1 MISHTTL
8 RRLRQFFYFMSFALG
23 LGCCSTTL
31 QAQTASD
38 QLSSFVQTVQSARGS
53 FSQFT
58 VGPQGQT
65 KPAQTGRFSFKRPG
79 QFNWEVLKPYAQ
91 QIVSDGQE
99 MYQFDPDLNQ
109 VSVRKV
115 DQAIGASPA
124 AILFGSGA
132 LDQAFKVSVLPDKD
146 GLAWLRALPRTGDA
160 GFFHVDIGF
169 QGGLPAH
176 IILLDAF
183 GQTTHVKLSGLVR
196 NPGLASDAFKFVPPP
211 GADVVRMQ

>member
-1 MISHTTL
+1 MMNHHRVL
-8 RRLRQFFYFMSFALG
+8 RLARSLYSIFFALG
-23 LGCCSTTL
+23 LCFASQTL
-31 QAQTASD
+31 YAQSAPD
-38 QLSSFVQTVQSARGS
+38 QLRSFVQAVQSATGN

-65 KPAQTGRFSFKRPG
+65 KPAQTGRFSFRRPG

-91 QIVSDGQE
+91 QIVSDGQQI
-99 MYQFDPDLNQ
+99 YQYDPDLNQ
-109 VSVRKV
+109 VTVRQV

-132 LDQAFKVSVLPDKD
+132 LDQAFNVSVRPDKD

-160 GFFHVDIGF
+160 GFVHVDIGF
-169 QGGLPAH
+169 QDGLPAH

-183 GQTTHVKLSGLVR
+183 GQTTHVKLSGLAR
-196 NPGLASDAFKFVPPP
+196 NPGLAAEAFKFVPPQ

>member
-1 MISHTTL
+1 MNYH
-8 RRLRQFFYFMSFALG
+8 RVQRLVQSLCSILFVLG
-23 LGCCSTTL
+23 LCLSS
-31 QAQTASD
+31 QALYAQSASD
-38 QLSSFVQTVQSARGS
+38 QLRSFVQAVQSATGN

-65 KPAQTGRFSFKRPG
+65 KPAQTGRFSFRRPG

-91 QIVSDGQE
+91 QIVSDGQQI
-99 MYQFDPDLNQ
+99 YQYDPDLNQ

-132 LDQAFKVSVLPDKD
+132 LDQAFNVSVRPDKD
-146 GLAWLRALPRTGDA
+146 GLAWLRAIPRTGDA
-160 GFFHVDIGF
+160 GFVHVDIGF
-169 QGGLPAH
+169 QDGLPAH
-176 IILLDAF
+176 VVLLDAF
-183 GQTTHVKLSGLVR
+183 GQTTHVKLSGLLR
-196 NPGLASDAFKFVPPP
+196 NPGLGAEAFKFVPPQ

>member
-1 MISHTTL
+1 MMHHRAQWLLRSLCLMIVGC
-8 RRLRQFFYFMSFALG
+8 FLG
-23 LGCCSTTL
+23 LLSTAL
-31 QAQTASD
+31 HAQPAPE
-38 QLSSFVQTVQSARGS
+38 QLRNFVQAVQSATGN

-91 QIVSDGQE
+91 QILSDGQQI
-99 MYQFDPDLNQ
+99 YQFDPDLNQ
-109 VSVRKV
+109 VTVRKV

-132 LDQAFKVSVLPDKD
+132 LDQAFNVSVLPDKD
-146 GLAWLRALPRTGDA
+146 GLAWLRAIPRTGDA
-160 GFFHVDIGF
+160 GFVHVDIGF
-169 QGGLPAH
+169 QDGLPAH

-183 GQTTHVKLSGLVR
+183 GQTTHVKLSGLAR
-196 NPGLASDAFKFVPPP
+196 NPGLSTEAFKFVPPQ

>member
-1 MISHTTL
+1 MMTFYRL
-8 RRLRQFFYFMSFALG
+8 RRLAQSVGAMLCACAVG
-23 LGCCSTTL
+23 LLSATL
-31 QAQTASD
+31 HAQPAPD
-38 QLSSFVQTVQSARGS
+38 QLRSFVQAVQSATGS

-91 QIVSDGQE
+91 QILSDGQE
-99 MYQFDPDLNQ
+99 IYQFDPDLIQ

-132 LDQAFKVSVLPDKD
+132 LDQAFNMSVLPDKD
-146 GLAWLRALPRTGDA
+146 GLVWLRALPRGGDA
-160 GFFHVDIGF
+160 GFAHVDIGF
-169 QGGLPAH
+169 QDGLPAH

-196 NPGLASDAFKFVPPP
+196 NPRLASDAFKFVPPQ

>member
-1 MISHTTL
+1 MMRFPRL
-8 RRLRQFFYFMSFALG
+8 RRVWQSLSAITLALG
-23 LGCCSTTL
+23 LGFCSMVSH
-31 QAQTASD
+31 AQPAPD
-38 QLSSFVQTVQSARGS
+38 QLRSFVQTVQSARGS

-132 LDQAFKVSVLPDKD
+132 LDQAFNVSVLPDKD
-146 GLAWLRALPRTGDA
+146 GLVWLRALPRAGDA
-160 GFFHVDIGF
+160 GFVHVDIGF
-169 QGGLPAH
+169 QEGLPAH

-196 NPGLASDAFKFVPPP
+196 NPGLPPDAFKFVPPA

>member
-1 MISHTTL
+1 MKHH
-8 RRLRQFFYFMSFALG
+8 RVQRLVQSLCSILFVLG
-23 LGCCSTTL
+23 LCLSS
-31 QAQTASD
+31 QALYAQSASD
-38 QLSSFVQTVQSARGS
+38 QLRSFVQAVQSATGN

-65 KPAQTGRFSFKRPG
+65 KPAQTGRFSFRRPG

-91 QIVSDGQE
+91 QIVSDGQQI
-99 MYQFDPDLNQ
+99 YQYDPDLNQ

-132 LDQAFKVSVLPDKD
+132 LDQAFNVSVRPDKD
-146 GLAWLRALPRTGDA
+146 GLAWLRAIPRTGDA
-160 GFFHVDIGF
+160 GFVHVDIGF
-169 QGGLPAH
+169 QDGLPAH
-176 IILLDAF
+176 VVLLDAF
-183 GQTTHVKLSGLVR
+183 GQTTHVKLSGLLR
-196 NPGLASDAFKFVPPP
+196 NPGLGAEAFKFVPPQ

>member
-1 MISHTTL
+1 MMAFYRA
-8 RRLRQFFYFMSFALG
+8 RRLVQSLG
-23 LGCCSTTL
+23 AMLCACLFGLSSATL
-31 QAQTASD
+31 HAQPAPD
-38 QLSSFVQTVQSARGS
+38 QLRGFVQAVQSATGN

-91 QIVSDGQE
+91 QILSDGQE
-99 MYQFDPDLNQ
+99 IYQFDPDLNQ

-124 AILFGSGA
+124 AILFGSGV
-132 LDQAFKVSVLPDKD
+132 LDQAFNMSVLPDKD
-146 GLAWLRALPRTGDA
+146 GLVWLRAIPRAGDA
-160 GFFHVDIGF
+160 GFAHVDIGF
-169 QGGLPAH
+169 QDGLPAH

-183 GQTTHVKLSGLVR
+183 GQTTHVKLSGLAR
-196 NPGLASDAFKFVPPP
+196 NPRLASDAFKFVPPQ

>member
-1 MISHTTL
+1 MITL
-8 RRLRQFFYFMSFALG
+8 YRVRRLVQSLCAVMFAFLLG
-23 LGCCSTTL
+23 WSPATL
-31 QAQTASD
+31 HAQTAPD
-38 QLSSFVQTVQSARGS
+38 QLRSFVQAVQSATGN

-91 QIVSDGQE
+91 QILSDGQE
-99 MYQFDPDLNQ
+99 IYQFDPDLNQ

-115 DQAIGASPA
+115 DQALGASPA

-132 LDQAFKVSVLPDKD
+132 LDQAFNMSVLPDKD
-146 GLAWLRALPRTGDA
+146 GLVWLRALPRGGDA
-160 GFFHVDIGF
+160 GFAHVDIGF
-169 QGGLPAH
+169 QDELPAH

-196 NPGLASDAFKFVPPP
+196 NPRLASDAFKFVPPQ

>member
-1 MISHTTL
+1 MITL
-8 RRLRQFFYFMSFALG
+8 YRVRRLVQSLCAVMFAFLLG
-23 LGCCSTTL
+23 WSPATL
-31 QAQTASD
+31 HAQTAPD
-38 QLSSFVQTVQSARGS
+38 QLRSFVQAVQSATGN

-65 KPAQTGRFSFKRPG
+65 KPAQTGLFSFKRPG

-91 QIVSDGQE
+91 QILSDGQE

-115 DQAIGASPA
+115 DQALGASPA

-132 LDQAFKVSVLPDKD
+132 LDQAFNMSVLPDKD
-146 GLAWLRALPRTGDA
+146 GLVWLRAVPRAGDA
-160 GFFHVDIGF
+160 GFVHVDIGF
-169 QGGLPAH
+169 QDGLPAH

-183 GQTTHVKLSGLVR
+183 GQTTHVKLSGLAR
-196 NPGLASDAFKFVPPP
+196 NPRLASDAFKFVPPQ